1 MALKLDERTFVKCL
15 ESPLGNITVTTNET
29 HLLALNFNKVEE
41 KDCSD
46 SSMPTIMTNT
56 FAQLDSYFNKTLSVF
71 DLPIDPSGTDFQKN
85 VWQSLQSILIG
96 NVLTYQKLAE
106 PVDSISKT
114 RAVASAI
121 AKNPILIIIPCH
133 RVIGSNGKLTGYS
146 GGIDKK
152 RLLLLHESHINT
164 DKTLLF

>member
-1 MALKLDERTFVKCL
+1 MAQKLDERTFVKCL

-41 KDCSD
+41 KDCPD
-46 SSMPTIMTNT
+46 SSLPTIMTNT
-56 FAQLDSYFNKTLSVF
+56 FAQLDSYFNKTPSVF

-106 PVDSISKT
+106 QVDSISKT

-152 RLLLLHESHINT
+152 RLLLLHESRFNT

>member
-1 MALKLDERTFVKCL
+1 MDQKLDDQTFVKCL
-15 ESPLGNITVTTNET
+15 ESPLGDITITTNET
-29 HLLALNFNKVEE
+29 HLLALNFNKVGE
-41 KDCSD
+41 KHPLD
-46 SSMPTIMTNT
+46 SSLPTIMTKT
-56 FAQLDSYFNKTLSVF
+56 LAQLDSYFNKTLSVF
-71 DLPIDPSGTDFQKN
+71 DLPIDPPGTDFQKK
-85 VWQSLQSILIG
+85 VWQSLQSIPLG
-96 NVLTYQKLAE
+96 NVLSYQKLAE
-106 PVDSISKT
+106 QVDSISKT

>member
-1 MALKLDERTFVKCL
+1 MDQKLDNRIFKKCL
-15 ESPLGNITVTTNET
+15 ESPLGKITITTNET
-29 HLLALNFNKVEE
+29 HLLALNFITLNEQY
-41 KDCSD
+41 SPD
-46 SSMPTIMTNT
+46 SSLPSIMTNT
-56 FAQLDSYFNKTLSVF
+56 LVQLDRYFKKTLSVF
-71 DLPIDPSGTDFQKN
+71 DLPIDPTGTDFQKK
-85 VWQSLQSILIG
+85 VWQSLQSIPLG
-96 NVLTYQKLAE
+96 NVLSYQKLAE
-106 PVDSISKT
+106 QVDSISKT

-121 AKNPILIIIPCH
+121 AKNPLLIIIPCH

>member
-1 MALKLDERTFVKCL
+1 MT
-15 ESPLGNITVTTNET
+15 ET
-29 HLLALNFNKVEE
+29 L
-41 KDCSD
+41 
-46 SSMPTIMTNT
+46 T
-56 FAQLDSYFNKTLSVF
+56 QLDLYFKKTISVF
-71 DLPIDPSGTDFQKN
+71 NLPIDPTGTDFQKK
-85 VWQSLQSILIG
+85 VWQSLQSIPPG

-106 PVDSISKT
+106 QVDSISKT

-152 RLLLLHESHINT
+152 RQLLIHENRNNYN
-164 DKTLLF
+164 KTLLF

>member
-152 RLLLLHESHINT
+152 RLLLLHESRFNT

>member
-1 MALKLDERTFVKCL
+1 MAQKLDDRTFVKCL
-15 ESPLGNITVTTNET
+15 ESPLGNITITTNET
-29 HLLALNFNKVEE
+29 HLLALNFITADEQHLP
-41 KDCSD
+41 D
-46 SSMPTIMTNT
+46 SSLPSVMTNT
-56 FAQLDSYFNKTLSVF
+56 LVQLDSYFNKTLSVF
-71 DLPIDPSGTDFQKN
+71 DLPIDPSGTDFQKK

-106 PVDSISKT
+106 QVDSISKT

-152 RLLLLHESHINT
+152 RLLLLHESNINT
-164 DKTLLF
+164 HKTLLF

>member
-1 MALKLDERTFVKCL
+1 MDQKLDDRTFIKCL
-15 ESPLGNITVTTNET
+15 ETPLGNITITTNET
-29 HLLALNFNKVEE
+29 HLLALNFSKVEE
-41 KDCSD
+41 KHPLD
-46 SSMPTIMTNT
+46 SSLPTIMTKT
-56 FAQLDSYFNKTLSVF
+56 LAQLDSYFNKTLSVF
-71 DLPIDPSGTDFQKN
+71 DLPIDPSGTDFQKK
-85 VWQSLQSILIG
+85 VWQSLQSIPPG

-106 PVDSISKT
+106 QVDSISKT

-152 RLLLLHESHINT
+152 RQLLIHENRNNYN
-164 DKTLLF
+164 KTLLF

>member
-1 MALKLDERTFVKCL
+1 MDQKLGDRIFVKCI
-15 ESPLGNITVTTNET
+15 ESPFGYITITTNET
-29 HLLALNFNKVEE
+29 HLLQLNFSKGHEE
-41 KDCSD
+41 KYR
-46 SSMPTIMTNT
+46 SSTLPIIMTET
-56 FAQLDSYFNKTLSVF
+56 LTQLDLYFKKTISVF
-71 DLPIDPSGTDFQKN
+71 NLPIDPTGTDFQKK
-85 VWQSLQSILIG
+85 VWQSLQSIPPG

-106 PVDSISKT
+106 QVDSISKT

-152 RLLLLHESHINT
+152 RQLLIHENRNNYN
-164 DKTLLF
+164 KTLLF